1 VRKVFVTG
9 GLGFQ
14 GFALAQAL
22 LARGDAVTI
31 LSTPSLRNR
40 ERFHRLH
47 EWMAQAQIPPPRLH
61 VVMGSVADAEILEKS
76 IPGHEAIV
84 HMAAWTSVDASLDRP
99 WPSFEINAHGTLAVL
114 DSCRRF
120 GDPGVKLLIASSCE
134 VYGPTQTRN
143 FLNVSKAAPDDD
155 WPDAKFEM
163 IGYAPQNESWPLM
176 PRSPYAASK
185 IAADR
190 YAHAYAVTYGLD
202 VTILR
207 PCNIYGPGQR
217 AGAMGAVIPIFTQ
230 RALTGQPLVVTGGGQ
245 QFREFLYI
253 DDLVR
258 AYLAVLD
265 ATGEPGVPYSEPGTA
280 YNVGSGETRT
290 VLEIAQ
296 AILTRLAPTGRIDQS
311 AARVAD
317 VSGFLLD
324 SSRFRGA
331 FGWTSKVAF
340 TVGLSDYL
348 DWAKLQHDKGESV

>member
-1 VRKVFVTG
+1 MRRVLVTG

-14 GFALAQAL
+14 GYFISQAL
-22 LARGDAVTI
+22 LARGDTVTA

-40 ERFHRLH
+40 EAFRRIHD
-47 EWMAQAQIPPPRLH
+47 WMARTKIPGPRLH
-61 VVMGSVADAEILEKS
+61 VVMGSVADAEILEKTV
-76 IPGHEAIV
+76 PGHEAIV
-84 HMAAWTSVDASLDRP
+84 HMAAWTSVDVSLDRP

-120 GDPGVKLLIASSCE
+120 GDPGLKVIVASSCE
-134 VYGPTQTRN
+134 VYGPTNNHPETCERCG
-143 FLNVSKAAPDDD
+143 
-155 WPDAKFEM
+155 DADSAKRYRAQDE
-163 IGYAPQNESWPLM
+163 NWPLL

-190 YAHAYAVTYGLD
+190 YAHAYAVTYQMD

-217 AGAMGAVIPIFTQ
+217 AGAMGAVIPTFTG
-230 RALTGQPLVVTGGGQ
+230 RALAGQPLIVTGGGQ
-245 QFREFLYI
+245 QFREFLHV

-265 ATGEPGVPYSEPGTA
+265 APAGEPGTA

-290 VLEIAQ
+290 VLELATIIAG
-296 AILTRLAPTGRIDQS
+296 RLSGGKGRIDQS
-311 AARVAD
+311 EARVAD

-324 SSRFRGA
+324 SSRFREA
-331 FGWTSKVAF
+331 FGWAPKIPF

-348 DWAKLQHDKGESV
+348 DWAVAQHTKGEGT